1 MTNEAEPT
9 SKSTLEELGS
19 AFERQAGHRLV
30 ARLDNAA
37 TLKRQID
44 AGEAFDV
51 AILLPAQSTI

>member
-1 MTNEAEPT
+1 LTNEAEPT

-19 AFERQAGHRLV
+19 AFERQTGHRLV
-30 ARLDNAA
+30 ARFDNAA